1 MSAKIG
7 TNIEESFIEI
17 CKTLISK
24 NKGVKNHHNGVKKMD
39 DPMKIGNAQTEPEGN
54 KKKCCN

>member
-1 MSAKIG
+1 MSAKKG

-24 NKGVKNHHNGVKKMD
+24 NRGVRNHHTGAAKMD
-39 DPMKIGNAQTEPEGN
+39 DPLKIENTKAESEEN